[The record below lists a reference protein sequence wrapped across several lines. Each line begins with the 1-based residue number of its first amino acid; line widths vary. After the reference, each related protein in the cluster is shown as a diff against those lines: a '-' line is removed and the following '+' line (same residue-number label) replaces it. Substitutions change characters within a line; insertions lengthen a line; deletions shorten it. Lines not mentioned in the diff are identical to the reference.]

1 MKISQV
7 VTAFGTIVL
16 AVVGGSMVVTN
27 PGQATY
33 EDYAVEQL
41 SKYLKEEVCP
51 QAPET
56 LGSFLRRQ
64 CTILVDTGRP
74 QIKQVV
80 AQTTKR
86 ENFLLFS
93 IYRTDLDVSTL
104 IPSYSFETVGI
115 CQQFYLYKADEK
127 SY

>member
-7 VTAFGTIVL
+7 VTAVGTIVL
-16 AVVGGSMVVTN
+16 AVVGGTMVVTN

-51 QAPET
+51 QAPEA
-56 LGSFLRRQ
+56 LDGFIRRQ

-80 AQTTKR
+80 AQSTKR

-104 IPSYSFETVGI
+104 IPAYSFETVGI
-115 CQQFYLYKADEK
+115 YQQFYLYKADEK

>member
-51 QAPET
+51 QAPEA
-56 LGSFLRRQ
+56 LDGFIRRQ

-93 IYRTDLDVSTL
+93 IYRTDLDVGTL

>member
-1 MKISQV
+1 
-7 VTAFGTIVL
+7 
-16 AVVGGSMVVTN
+16 MVVTN

-51 QAPET
+51 QAPEA

-80 AQTTKR
+80 AQSTKR

-93 IYRTDLDVSTL
+93 IYRTDLDVGTL
-104 IPSYSFETVGI
+104 IPAYSFETVGI